1 MAGLFGILQ
10 SGKRSL
16 IAQQF
21 AQTVVGNNIANVN
34 TKGYSRQSARLIPA
48 PSVNTAYG
56 RIGMGV
62 NIDGVKRSRN
72 AFLDKIYRDANSE
85 LTQWQAQQ
93 FFLEQVDALF
103 ADVDESGIG
112 SQMDRFFNAWYDLS
126 NDPESSQARIAVK
139 ESGKSMSRTF
149 NRVAR
154 GLTDQRKNINGQVQA
169 LVDRVNDLTSK
180 IAELNA
186 KIPRSDSNLT
196 QENELKDQQDLLI
209 DELTDILDVEVIY
222 TENSGVNLY
231 VDSLNIVAGATS
243 LTLETEYDASGDIPL
258 LNISGVAG
266 VAVDITGGEL
276 GGILELR
283 DEIITGYQDK
293 LNTLAQN
300 IVEQVNIYHKAG
312 YTLNGDTG
320 MEFFDHTKI
329 TAETMALSSDVL
341 DDVSNIAAASE
352 DAQGDNSQAL
362 LIAGLKDAPL
372 IDETS
377 FRDYYNSIIQAIG
390 EDTRMSTV
398 SSQNFEIIKT
408 QAELQ
413 KEGVS
418 GVSLDEE
425 MIDMIRYQRAYGA
438 AARLIST
445 VDSMIETL
453 LSLR

>member
-62 NIDGVKRSRN
+62 NIDGVKRSRS

-85 LTQWQAQQ
+85 LTKWQAQQ
-93 FFLEQVDALF
+93 FFLEQVDSLF
-103 ADVDESGIG
+103 TDIDESGIG

-139 ESGKSMSRTF
+139 ESGKSMARTF

-154 GLTDQRKNINGQVQA
+154 GLSDQRKNMNGQVQA
-169 LVDRVNDLTSK
+169 LVDRVNDILGK

-186 KIPRSDSNLT
+186 KIPRSNSNLT

-209 DELTDILDVEVIY
+209 DELTDILEVEVVY
-222 TENSGVNLY
+222 TEKAGVNIY
-231 VDSLNIVAGATS
+231 IDSLNIVSGATAQ
-243 LTLETEYDASGDIPL
+243 TLETETDSDGDIPIV
-258 LNISGVAG
+258 NIAG
-266 VAVDITGGEL
+266 VNGVSVDIQGGEL
-276 GGILELR
+276 GGLLELR
-283 DEIITGYQDK
+283 DEIIVGYQDK
-293 LNTLAQN
+293 LNTLARTM
-300 IVEQVNIYHKAG
+300 VEQINLYHKAG
-312 YTLNGDTG
+312 YSLDGETG
-320 MEFFDHTKI
+320 FEFFDRTKI
-329 TAETMALSSDVL
+329 TAETMALSSDIL
-341 DDVSNIAAASE
+341 DDVGNIAAAAM
-352 DAQGDNSQAL
+352 DAKGDNSQAL

-372 IDETS
+372 IDDIS
-377 FRDYYNSIIQAIG
+377 FRDYYNSIIQSVG
-390 EDTRMSTV
+390 EDTRMTTV
-398 SSQNFEIIKT
+398 SAQNFEIIKT

-413 KEGVS
+413 KEGIS